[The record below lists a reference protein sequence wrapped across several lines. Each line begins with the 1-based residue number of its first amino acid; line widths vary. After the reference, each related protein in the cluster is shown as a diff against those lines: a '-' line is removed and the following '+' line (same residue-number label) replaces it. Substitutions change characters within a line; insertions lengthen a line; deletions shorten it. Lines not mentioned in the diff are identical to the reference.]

1 MGYRIVLASK
11 SPRRKELLEK
21 IGLEFEIWPS
31 KVEEVMTKT
40 SPEEVCVELCRQKA
54 LDVASQIKT
63 YSEEHPDL
71 TTPQDILV
79 IGSDTIVAIPKVDR
93 SEESSDG
100 ASHTQYDLLGKPKD
114 TSDAKRMLNML
125 SDNMHSV
132 FTGVSFVFISKEGR
146 VGEYSFFE
154 KTDVYFY
161 PVDDDD
167 IDQYIESGEPMDKA
181 GAYGIQG
188 EFLKFVKKIDGDFYN
203 VVGLP
208 VSRMWYEL
216 SNLGVKI

>member
-1 MGYRIVLASK
+1 MSYRIVLASK
-11 SPRRKELLEK
+11 SPRRKQLLEQ

-31 KVEEVMTKT
+31 TVDETITKIK
-40 SPEEVCVELCRQKA
+40 PEEVCVELSQQKA
-54 LDVASQIKT
+54 LDVASGIKI
-63 YSEEHPDL
+63 YAKEHEEI

-79 IGSDTIVAIPKVDR
+79 IGSDTIVAIKKND
-93 SEESSDG
+93 SSKEE
-100 ASHTQYDLLGKPKD
+100 YEILGKPKD
-114 TSDAKRMLNML
+114 ESDAKRMLLEL

-132 FTGVSFVFISKEGR
+132 YTGVTFVFISKEGR

-161 PVDDDD
+161 PVKDEE
-167 IDQYIESGEPMDKA
+167 IDKYIEKGEPMDKA

-188 EFLKFVKKIDGDFYN
+188 EFARFVKKIDGDFYN

-208 VSRMWYEL
+208 ISRVWYEL
-216 SNLGVKI
+216 SNLGVEI